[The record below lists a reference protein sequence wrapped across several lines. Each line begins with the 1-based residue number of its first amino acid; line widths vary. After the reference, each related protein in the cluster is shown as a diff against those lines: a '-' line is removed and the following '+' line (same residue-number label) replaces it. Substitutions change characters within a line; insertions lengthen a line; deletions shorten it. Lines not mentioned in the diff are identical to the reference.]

1 MSMDRAGGDGS
12 TIVLWVLFC
21 LLKRRVAVVHPKQ
34 IDINQNG
41 MYISPD
47 KRKNIE
53 NYQESKEG

>member
-12 TIVLWVLFC
+12 TIMLCVLFC
-21 LLKRRVAVVHPKQ
+21 LLKRGVAVVHPKQ

-53 NYQESKEG
+53 NY